1 MVISGFIFSIEQSA
15 MALLTH
21 NNSLSDWWIY
31 LSALDTI
38 GWSKMNERLP
48 DSSTR
53 GVAKC
58 LYIARERKKNQMSNF
73 KYIDL
78 KVTLPKVCE
87 YK

>member
-1 MVISGFIFSIEQSA
+1 MDLQLLMHSVFI
-15 MALLTH
+15 T
-21 NNSLSDWWIY
+21 NNAGIY

-38 GWSKMNERLP
+38 GWSKMNKRLP

>member
-1 MVISGFIFSIEQSA
+1 
-15 MALLTH
+15 
-21 NNSLSDWWIY
+21 
-31 LSALDTI
+31 
-38 GWSKMNERLP
+38 MNERLP

-58 LYIARERKKNQMSNF
+58 LYIARERKKTQMSNF

>member
-1 MVISGFIFSIEQSA
+1 
-15 MALLTH
+15 
-21 NNSLSDWWIY
+21 
-31 LSALDTI
+31 
-38 GWSKMNERLP
+38 MNERLP

-73 KYIDL
+73 EYIDL

>member
-1 MVISGFIFSIEQSA
+1 
-15 MALLTH
+15 
-21 NNSLSDWWIY
+21 
-31 LSALDTI
+31 
-38 GWSKMNERLP
+38 MNARLP